1 MLKQKFKRVFLALDT
16 NKLNEAIKITSLLY
30 KDLAGIKIGKE
41 MFSSYGPEIIKK
53 FKKFKLPIFLDL
65 KFHDIPTTVYKAVK
79 AINLFKPNYLSIHSL
94 GGDEM
99 IQAAVKGSKY
109 TKILSVQLLSHL
121 DKSSIEKIGI
131 SISLKSEIKKLINI
145 ALKNNVHGLI
155 LAPKDLEIISKLK
168 KNNIEIF
175 VPGIRSKQ
183 NKKDEHKRFLDP
195 TTAIKKG
202 ATYIIIGRPITK
214 SKNPKKTLKL
224 INEEIKEYL
233 KNK

>member
-131 SISLKSEIKKLINI
+131 SISLKSEIKKLI
-145 ALKNNVHGLI
+145 
-155 LAPKDLEIISKLK
+155 
-168 KNNIEIF
+168 
-175 VPGIRSKQ
+175 
-183 NKKDEHKRFLDP
+183 
-195 TTAIKKG
+195 
-202 ATYIIIGRPITK
+202 
-214 SKNPKKTLKL
+214 
-224 INEEIKEYL
+224 
-233 KNK
+233 

>member
-121 DKSSIEKIGI
+121 DKSSIKKIGI
-131 SISLKSEIKKLINI
+131 SISLKNEIKKLINI

-183 NKKDEHKRFLDP
+183 NRKDEHKRFLDP

-202 ATYIIIGRPITK
+202 ATYIIIGRPTFFPI
-214 SKNPKKTLKL
+214 S
-224 INEEIKEYL
+224 
-233 KNK
+233 